1 EPDDARGLA
10 AASGKTMDEVG
21 AMTRLDLAKAVLAN
35 PANEKLNLKSLTE
48 KFRVHVYGF
57 GSRLVPLVS
66 TGDSIDDEVGG
77 DKTPADQ
84 KIRARLAEL
93 RAADPST
100 RIGQAVSFALDTF
113 SSRSEPVAGVIV
125 VSDGQQN
132 GGGVTPLAAGR
143 KAQSQGAAVY
153 AVGVGDP
160 RSPKNIQVSNLRA
173 KEVVLARDTA
183 VFEFDVHAKGFEG
196 RTVPVEVQALD
207 DSGAPRGSPLAVS
220 SGEVVLKG
228 GDEPQQVRVSYRFER
243 ADTYV
248 LRI

>member
-132 GGGVTPLAAGR
+132 GGGVTP
-143 KAQSQGAAVY
+143 
-153 AVGVGDP
+153 
-160 RSPKNIQVSNLRA
+160 
-173 KEVVLARDTA
+173 RDTA

-220 SGEVVLKG
+220 PGEVVLKG
-228 GDEPQQVRVSYRFER
+228 
-243 ADTYV
+243 
-248 LRI
+248 